1 MCIRDRDKSI
11 SNTVVDEV
19 FIDSKGRLWVCTIN
33 GLNLYD
39 KKNDKFIKVA
49 TEYLE
54 NKGLQDIT
62 EDHEGNI
69 WVSTREGLYKYNPNN
84 KSVEEFLHDE
94 NNKDTISEN
103 NIFSIYYSEKKLW
116 IGTKTGGLNV
126 MNLEDNS
133 IKVYTCLLYTF

>member
-1 MCIRDRDKSI
+1 MISSIVEDSEQNLWIGTDGGLNKLNLVTGDITRYLVSDEDKSI

-54 NKGLQDIT
+54 NKGLQD
-62 EDHEGNI
+62 
-69 WVSTREGLYKYNPNN
+69 
-84 KSVEEFLHDE
+84 
-94 NNKDTISEN
+94 
-103 NIFSIYYSEKKLW
+103 
-116 IGTKTGGLNV
+116 TKIHGA
-126 MNLEDNS
+126 
-133 IKVYTCLLYTF
+133 